1 MQMKVRSEEDT
12 YPNKPEDQ
20 ALKELQWHHVV
31 PEHDHEQKVQGHEP
45 KKDHGEEEGSEAEV
59 DIEAGVTEPIREG
72 EDRVVEGERSVQDV
86 GFISRIPLSVRHCT
100 HPGTRGRSG
109 GRICSRNRNGM
120 IDGSGNDCERSSQL
134 TCSRPKRVKV

>member
-45 KKDHGEEEGSEAEV
+45 KKDHEKRKGVKRKSTSKPALPNQSAKAKIVSWRERGVFKTSGSYRESHSAS
-59 DIEAGVTEPIREG
+59 DTARILGRAAGAAVG
-72 EDRVVEGERSVQDV
+72 CAVE
-86 GFISRIPLSVRHCT
+86 T
-100 HPGTRGRSG
+100 GTA
-109 GRICSRNRNGM
+109 
-120 IDGSGNDCERSSQL
+120 
-134 TCSRPKRVKV
+134 